1 MLKTFALIAT
11 LTNGNVYTQDSG
23 LTGDDCLAAL
33 AQPRI
38 LVQISDST
46 LIDAKRN
53 RAVFAC
59 VLDTDAATAFQPF
72 N

>member
-11 LTNGNVYTQDSG
+11 LANGNVYTQDSG
-23 LTGDDCLAAL
+23 LTGEDCIRSLSANHE
-33 AQPRI
+33 
-38 LVQISDST
+38 LVQISDSE
-46 LIDAKRN
+46 LVGAKRN
-53 RAVFAC
+53 KAVFAC